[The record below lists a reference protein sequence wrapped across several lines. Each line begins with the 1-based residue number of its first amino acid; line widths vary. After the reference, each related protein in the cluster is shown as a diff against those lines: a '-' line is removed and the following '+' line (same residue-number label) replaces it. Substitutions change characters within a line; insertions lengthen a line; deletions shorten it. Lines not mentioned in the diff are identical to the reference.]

1 MAQLSDDCFAF
12 GGALTP
18 AAEALA
24 QLESVVHPIAETES
38 VDLRAANGRILA
50 ETVVSERAVPPHD
63 NAAVDGYA
71 VFFDDLNAEDDTR
84 LTCTRAGRCRASP
97 RAGGRARRGDP
108 RLHRRAH
115 AARPRHRADA
125 GGLPRGRR
133 RRDRAARDQ
142 AGRQPAQCGRGH
154 RAGTTILTAGKAL
167 RPQDVGLAAS
177 VGRTAL
183 TVFRRL
189 RVAIFSTG
197 DEVYEPGA
205 ALGEGGIYDSNRYVI
220 AGLAERLGCAVTDM
234 GILPDD
240 LDTITE
246 ALDARS
252 RDHDLLLTSG
262 GMSTGD
268 EDHVK
273 AAVEAL
279 GHLHFW
285 RLAIRPGRP
294 IALGQVGRVPFIG
307 LPGNPVAVM
316 VTFLRFARP
325 LILRLG
331 GCTEVEPAHYRVPA
345 GFDYKKKRGRREWL
359 RARLS
364 TQPDGTLGAEKF
376 ARDGAGN
383 PHVGSLR
390 RWPDRAAGGSDHAQR
405 RHDGR
410 LPALQRDVPMTLL
423 YFAWVRE
430 QIGRDAEEVALPS
443 DVRTVAALLD
453 WLRSR
458 GDGYA
463 RALDD
468 LSVIRVAVNQEF
480 AAPDHAV
487 GDGDEI
493 ALFPPV
499 TGGAAS

>member
-18 AAEALA
+18 AADALA
-24 QLESVVHPIAETES
+24 RLESVVHPIAETES
-38 VDLRAANGRILA
+38 VGLRAANGRILA
-50 ETVVSERAVPPHD
+50 ETVTAERAVPPHD

-71 VFFDDLNAEDDTR
+71 VFFDDLDAHAGTR
-84 LTCTRAGRCRASP
+84 LPCTGRAAAGHPLGRPAVRGEAIRVFTGAPMPHGPDTALMQEDCRQDGDAVIIPPGIKRGANRRRAGEDIA
-97 RAGGRARRGDP
+97 
-108 RLHRRAH
+108 
-115 AARPRHRADA
+115 
-125 GGLPRGRR
+125 
-133 RRDRAARDQ
+133 
-142 AGRQPAQCGRGH
+142 
-154 RAGTTILTAGKAL
+154 AGTTILTAGRAL
-167 RPQDVGLAAS
+167 RPQDIGLAAS
-177 VGRTAL
+177 VGRTELA
-183 TVFRRL
+183 VFRRL

-234 GILPDD
+234 GILPDR
-240 LDTITE
+240 LDAITE
-246 ALDARS
+246 ALAVRS
-252 RDHDLLLTSG
+252 GDHDLLLTSG

-273 AAVEAL
+273 AAVETL

-331 GCTEVEPAHYRVPA
+331 GCTDVEPAHYRVPA
-345 GFDYKKKRGRREWL
+345 AFDYRKKRGRREMAPGPPL
-359 RARLS
+359 DAAGRDARGGKIRPRRRRHPL
-364 TQPDGTLGAEKF
+364 
-376 ARDGAGN
+376 
-383 PHVGSLR
+383 VGGLR
-390 RWPDRAAGGSDHAQR
+390 RRAYRAAGGPHHAQR
-405 RHDGR
+405 GHDGR
-410 LPALQRDVPMTLL
+410 FPPLQRDVPMTLL

-430 QIGRDAEEVALPS
+430 RIGRDAEEIALPAE
-443 DVRTVAALLD
+443 VRTVAALLD
-453 WLRSR
+453 WLRAR
-458 GDGYA
+458 GDGYTQ
-463 RALDD
+463 ALED

-487 GDGDEI
+487 ADGDEV

-499 TGGAAS
+499 TGGARP

>member
-24 QLESVVHPIAETES
+24 QLENVVHPIAETET

-50 ETVVSERAVPPHD
+50 ETVISERAVPPHD

-71 VFFDDLNAEDDTR
+71 VFFDDLDAAEDTR
-84 LTCTRAGRCRASP
+84 LPCT
-97 RAGGRARRGDP
+97 GRAAAGHPLGRPAVRGEAIRIFTGAPMPPGPDTVLMQEDC
-108 RLHRRAH
+108 RVDG
-115 AARPRHRADA
+115 DA
-125 GGLPRGRR
+125 VIVPPGIKRGANWRS
-133 RRDRAARDQ
+133 
-142 AGRQPAQCGRGH
+142 AGEDIAP
-154 RAGTTILTAGKAL
+154 GTTILTAGRAL
-167 RPQDVGLAAS
+167 RPQDIGLAAS
-177 VGRTAL
+177 VGRTGLA
-183 TVFRRL
+183 VFRRL

-234 GILPDD
+234 GILPDS
-240 LDTITE
+240 LGVITD
-246 ALDARS
+246 ALAARS
-252 RDHDLLLTSG
+252 HDHDLLLTSG

-331 GCTEVEPAHYRVPA
+331 GCTEVEPAHYRVAA
-345 GFDYKKKRGRREWL
+345 GFDYRKKKGRREWL
-359 RARLS
+359 RARS
-364 TQPDGTLGAEKF
+364 VHT
-376 ARDGAGN
+376 AGRHPRGGKIRPRRCRN
-383 PHVGSLR
+383 SHVGGLR
-390 RWPDRAAGGSDHAQR
+390 RRPDRAAGRPHHAQR
-405 RHDGR
+405 GHDGR
-410 LPALQRDVPMTLL
+410 LSSVQRDVPMTLL

-430 QIGRDAEEVALPS
+430 QIGRDAEEIALPS
-443 DVRTVAALLD
+443 R
-453 WLRSR
+453 R
-458 GDGYA
+458 A
-463 RALDD
+463 RRWQRC
-468 LSVIRVAVNQEF
+468 S
-480 AAPDHAV
+480 
-487 GDGDEI
+487 
-493 ALFPPV
+493 
-499 TGGAAS
+499 TGCGAAAVAMPARSKTCR

>member
-24 QLESVVHPIAETES
+24 QLESVVHPIAETET

-50 ETVVSERAVPPHD
+50 ETVISERAVPPHD

-71 VFFDDLNAEDDTR
+71 VFFDDLDAAGDTR
-84 LTCTRAGRCRASP
+84 LPCT
-97 RAGGRARRGDP
+97 GRAAAGHPLGRPAVRGEAIRVFTGAPMPPGPDTVLMQEDC
-108 RLHRRAH
+108 RVDG
-115 AARPRHRADA
+115 DA
-125 GGLPRGRR
+125 VIVPPGIKRGANWRS
-133 RRDRAARDQ
+133 
-142 AGRQPAQCGRGH
+142 AGEDIAP
-154 RAGTTILTAGKAL
+154 GTTILTAGRAL
-167 RPQDVGLAAS
+167 RPQDIGLAAS
-177 VGRTAL
+177 VGRTGL
-183 TVFRRL
+183 VVFRRL

-197 DEVYEPGA
+197 DEVYELGA
-205 ALGEGGIYDSNRYVI
+205 VLGEGGIYDSNRYVI

-234 GILPDD
+234 GILPDS
-240 LDTITE
+240 LGVITD
-246 ALDARS
+246 ALAARS
-252 RDHDLLLTSG
+252 HDHDLLLTSG

-331 GCTEVEPAHYRVPA
+331 GCTEVEPAHYRVAA
-345 GFDYKKKRGRREWL
+345 GFDYRKKKGRREWL

-364 TQPDGTLGAEKF
+364 TRPDGTLGAEKF
-376 ARDGAGN
+376 ARDGAGILTSAVFADGLIEL
-383 PHVGSLR
+383 PEDLTTLS
-390 RWPDRAAGGSDHAQR
+390 AGTMVDF
-405 RHDGR
+405 
-410 LPALQRDVPMTLL
+410 LPFNEMYR
-423 YFAWVRE
+423 
-430 QIGRDAEEVALPS
+430 
-443 DVRTVAALLD
+443 
-453 WLRSR
+453 
-458 GDGYA
+458 
-463 RALDD
+463 
-468 LSVIRVAVNQEF
+468 
-480 AAPDHAV
+480 
-487 GDGDEI
+487 
-493 ALFPPV
+493 
-499 TGGAAS
+499 

>member
-1 MAQLSDDCFAF
+1 M
-12 GGALTP
+12 
-18 AAEALA
+18 
-24 QLESVVHPIAETES
+24 
-38 VDLRAANGRILA
+38 
-50 ETVVSERAVPPHD
+50 
-63 NAAVDGYA
+63 
-71 VFFDDLNAEDDTR
+71 
-84 LTCTRAGRCRASP
+84 
-97 RAGGRARRGDP
+97 
-108 RLHRRAH
+108 
-115 AARPRHRADA
+115 
-125 GGLPRGRR
+125 
-133 RRDRAARDQ
+133 
-142 AGRQPAQCGRGH
+142 
-154 RAGTTILTAGKAL
+154 
-167 RPQDVGLAAS
+167 
-177 VGRTAL
+177 
-183 TVFRRL
+183 
-189 RVAIFSTG
+189 VAIFSTG

-234 GILPDD
+234 GILPDR
-240 LDTITE
+240 
-246 ALDARS
+246 LDAITDALAERS

-359 RARLS
+359 RARAVDAAGRY
-364 TQPDGTLGAEKF
+364 PRGGEIRPRRR
-376 ARDGAGN
+376 RD
-383 PHVGSLR
+383 PHVSGLR
-390 RWPDRAAGGSDHAQR
+390 RRADRAAGRPHHAER
-405 RHDGR
+405 RHDGGFF
-410 LPALQRDVPMTLL
+410 AVQRDVPMTLL

-430 QIGRDAEEVALPS
+430 QIGLDTEEIALPA

-453 WLRSR
+453 WLRGR
-458 GDGYA
+458 GNGYA
-463 RALDD
+463 QALED
-468 LSVIRVAVNQEF
+468 LSVIRRRGEPGVCRA
-480 AAPDHAV
+480 
-487 GDGDEI
+487 G
-493 ALFPPV
+493 
-499 TGGAAS
+499 SRCRRW

>member
-24 QLESVVHPIAETES
+24 QLESVVHPIAETET

-50 ETVVSERAVPPHD
+50 ETVISERAVPPHD

-71 VFFDDLNAEDDTR
+71 VFFDDLDAAGDTR
-84 LTCTRAGRCRASP
+84 LPCTGRAAAGHPLGRPAVRGEAIRVFTGAPMPSGPDTVLMQEDCRADGDAVIVPPGIKRGANWRS
-97 RAGGRARRGDP
+97 AGEDIAP
-108 RLHRRAH
+108 
-115 AARPRHRADA
+115 
-125 GGLPRGRR
+125 
-133 RRDRAARDQ
+133 
-142 AGRQPAQCGRGH
+142 
-154 RAGTTILTAGKAL
+154 GTTILTAGRAL
-167 RPQDVGLAAS
+167 RPQDIGLAAS
-177 VGRTAL
+177 VGRTGLA
-183 TVFRRL
+183 VFRRL

-205 ALGEGGIYDSNRYVI
+205 ALGAGGIYDSNRYVI

-234 GILPDD
+234 GILPDS
-240 LDTITE
+240 LGVITD
-246 ALDARS
+246 ALAARS
-252 RDHDLLLTSG
+252 HDHDLLLTSG

-294 IALGQVGRVPFIG
+294 IALGQVGRVPLHRASRQPGCRHGHVPAIRAPVDPAPRWLHRGGACTLSGGSGFR
-307 LPGNPVAVM
+307 LPEEEGAARM
-316 VTFLRFARP
+316 AARP
-325 LILRLG
+325 SVHTAGRHSRG
-331 GCTEVEPAHYRVPA
+331 GKIRP
-345 GFDYKKKRGRREWL
+345 RRC
-359 RARLS
+359 RNS
-364 TQPDGTLGAEKF
+364 
-376 ARDGAGN
+376 
-383 PHVGSLR
+383 HVGGLR
-390 RWPDRAAGGSDHAQR
+390 RRPDRAAGRPHHAQR
-405 RHDGR
+405 GHDGR
-410 LPALQRDVPMTLL
+410 LSSVQRDVPMTLL

-430 QIGRDAEEVALPS
+430 QIGRDAEEIALPA

-458 GDGYA
+458 GGGYA
-463 RALDD
+463 SALDD

-487 GDGDEI
+487 ADGDEI

-499 TGGAAS
+499 TGGAPS

>member
-1 MAQLSDDCFAF
+1 MQEDCR
-12 GGALTP
+12 
-18 AAEALA
+18 
-24 QLESVVHPIAETES
+24 
-38 VDLRAANGRILA
+38 VDGDAVI
-50 ETVVSERAVPPHD
+50 VPPGIKRGANRRH
-63 NAAVDGYA
+63 AG
-71 VFFDDLNAEDDTR
+71 EDI
-84 LTCTRAGRCRASP
+84 AP
-97 RAGGRARRGDP
+97 
-108 RLHRRAH
+108 
-115 AARPRHRADA
+115 
-125 GGLPRGRR
+125 
-133 RRDRAARDQ
+133 
-142 AGRQPAQCGRGH
+142 
-154 RAGTTILTAGKAL
+154 GTTILTAGRAL

-177 VGRTAL
+177 IGRTEL
-183 TVFRRL
+183 LVFRRL

-220 AGLAERLGCAVTDM
+220 AGLAERLGCALTDM
-234 GILPDD
+234 GILPDS
-240 LDTITE
+240 
-246 ALDARS
+246 LDAIVGALAERS

-345 GFDYKKKRGRREWL
+345 AFDYKKKRGRREWL

-364 TQPDGTLGAEKF
+364 ARPDGTLGAEKI
-376 ARDGAGN
+376 RPRRRRN
-383 PHVGSLR
+383 PHVGGLR
-390 RWPDRAAGGSDHAQR
+390 RRVDRAARRPHLAQR
-405 RHDGR
+405 RHDGG
-410 LPALQRDVPMTLL
+410 LSPVQRDVSMTLL

-430 QIGRDAEEVALPS
+430 RIGLDTEEIALPA

-458 GDGYA
+458 GGGYA
-463 RALDD
+463 SALED

-480 AAPDHAV
+480 ATPDHAV
-487 GDGDEI
+487 ADGDEI

-499 TGGAAS
+499 TGGARP

>member
-24 QLESVVHPIAETES
+24 QLESVVHPIAETET

-71 VFFDDLNAEDDTR
+71 VFFDDLNAESDTR
-84 LTCTRAGRCRASP
+84 LSCTGRAAAGHPLGRPAARGEAIRVFTGAPMPPGPDTVLMQEDCRAEGDAVVVP
-97 RAGGRARRGDP
+97 PGIKRGANRRNAGEDIAP
-108 RLHRRAH
+108 
-115 AARPRHRADA
+115 
-125 GGLPRGRR
+125 
-133 RRDRAARDQ
+133 
-142 AGRQPAQCGRGH
+142 
-154 RAGTTILTAGKAL
+154 GTTILTAGKAL

-177 VGRTAL
+177 VGRTRL

-240 LDTITE
+240 LETITA
-246 ALDARS
+246 ALAERS
-252 RDHDLLLTSG
+252 HDHDLLLTSG

-294 IALGQVGRVPFIG
+294 IALGQVGRVPFVG

-331 GCTEVEPAHYRVPA
+331 GCAEVEPAHYRVPA
-345 GFDYKKKRGRREWL
+345 GFDYRKKKGRREWL

-364 TQPDGTLGAEKF
+364 ARPDGTLGAEKF
-376 ARDGAGN
+376 GRDGAGILTSAVFADGLIELPEDLTN
-383 PHVGSLR
+383 LS
-390 RWPDRAAGGSDHAQR
+390 AGTMVDF
-405 RHDGR
+405 
-410 LPALQRDVPMTLL
+410 LPFNEMYR
-423 YFAWVRE
+423 
-430 QIGRDAEEVALPS
+430 
-443 DVRTVAALLD
+443 
-453 WLRSR
+453 
-458 GDGYA
+458 
-463 RALDD
+463 
-468 LSVIRVAVNQEF
+468 
-480 AAPDHAV
+480 
-487 GDGDEI
+487 
-493 ALFPPV
+493 
-499 TGGAAS
+499 

>member
-24 QLESVVHPIAETES
+24 QLESVVHPIAETET

-71 VFFDDLNAEDDTR
+71 VFFDDLNAAEA
-84 LTCTRAGRCRASP
+84 TRACPAPDGPPPGTRWGAWP
-97 RAGGRARRGDP
+97 
-108 RLHRRAH
+108 
-115 AARPRHRADA
+115 
-125 GGLPRGRR
+125 
-133 RRDRAARDQ
+133 RAARRSASSPERQCRPGPDTVLMQ
-142 AGRQPAQCGRGH
+142 EDCRVDGDAVIVPPGIKRGANRRNAGEDIAP
-154 RAGTTILTAGKAL
+154 GTTILIAGKAL

-177 VGRTAL
+177 VGRTELA
-183 TVFRRL
+183 VFRRL

-205 ALGEGGIYDSNRYVI
+205 ALGAGGIYDSNRYVI

-234 GILPDD
+234 GILPDR
-240 LDTITE
+240 LDVIAD
-246 ALDARS
+246 ALAERS

-273 AAVEAL
+273 AAVEVL

-316 VTFLRFARP
+316 VTFMRFARP

-331 GCTEVEPAHYRVPA
+331 GCTDVEPAHYRVAA
-345 GFDYKKKRGRREWL
+345 GFDYRKKKGRREWL

-376 ARDGAGN
+376 ARDGAGILTSAVFADGLIEL
-383 PHVGSLR
+383 PEDLTTLS
-390 RWPDRAAGGSDHAQR
+390 AGTMVDF
-405 RHDGR
+405 
-410 LPALQRDVPMTLL
+410 LPFNEMYR
-423 YFAWVRE
+423 
-430 QIGRDAEEVALPS
+430 
-443 DVRTVAALLD
+443 
-453 WLRSR
+453 
-458 GDGYA
+458 
-463 RALDD
+463 
-468 LSVIRVAVNQEF
+468 
-480 AAPDHAV
+480 
-487 GDGDEI
+487 
-493 ALFPPV
+493 
-499 TGGAAS
+499 

>member
-1 MAQLSDDCFAF
+1 MPPGPDTVLMQEDCREDGDA
-12 GGALTP
+12 
-18 AAEALA
+18 
-24 QLESVVHPIAETES
+24 VI
-38 VDLRAANGRILA
+38 
-50 ETVVSERAVPPHD
+50 VPPGIKRGANRR
-63 NAAVDGYA
+63 NAG
-71 VFFDDLNAEDDTR
+71 EDI
-84 LTCTRAGRCRASP
+84 AP
-97 RAGGRARRGDP
+97 
-108 RLHRRAH
+108 
-115 AARPRHRADA
+115 
-125 GGLPRGRR
+125 
-133 RRDRAARDQ
+133 
-142 AGRQPAQCGRGH
+142 
-154 RAGTTILTAGKAL
+154 GTTILTAGRAL

-177 VGRTAL
+177 IGRTEL

-220 AGLAERLGCAVTDM
+220 AGLGERLGCAVTDM
-234 GILPDD
+234 GILPDR
-240 LDTITE
+240 
-246 ALDARS
+246 LDAITDALAERS

-364 TQPDGTLGAEKF
+364 ARPDGTLGAEKF
-376 ARDGAGN
+376 ARDGAGILTSAVFADGLIEL
-383 PHVGSLR
+383 PEDLTTLS
-390 RWPDRAAGGSDHAQR
+390 AGTMVDF
-405 RHDGR
+405 
-410 LPALQRDVPMTLL
+410 LPFNEMYR
-423 YFAWVRE
+423 
-430 QIGRDAEEVALPS
+430 
-443 DVRTVAALLD
+443 
-453 WLRSR
+453 
-458 GDGYA
+458 
-463 RALDD
+463 
-468 LSVIRVAVNQEF
+468 
-480 AAPDHAV
+480 
-487 GDGDEI
+487 
-493 ALFPPV
+493 
-499 TGGAAS
+499 